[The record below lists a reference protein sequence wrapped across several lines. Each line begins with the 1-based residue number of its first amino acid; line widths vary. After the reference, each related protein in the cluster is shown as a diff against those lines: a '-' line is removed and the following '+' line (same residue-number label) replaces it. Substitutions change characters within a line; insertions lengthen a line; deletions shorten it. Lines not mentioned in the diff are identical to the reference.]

1 MPLDIPI
8 EITDI
13 SDDPEYIPTRT
24 YKLDF
29 ENKRI
34 IGKVDELEAMKQFIK
49 KALLTPRFKCL
60 IYDGQYGSE
69 LDELIKSDVSM
80 ELAETEIPRLV
91 KDALLYDPRILK
103 VYDFSFELT
112 KEKLYVKF
120 QVDTIYGSTEYE
132 GVIKNNV

>member
-91 KDALLYDPRILK
+91 EDALLYDPRILK